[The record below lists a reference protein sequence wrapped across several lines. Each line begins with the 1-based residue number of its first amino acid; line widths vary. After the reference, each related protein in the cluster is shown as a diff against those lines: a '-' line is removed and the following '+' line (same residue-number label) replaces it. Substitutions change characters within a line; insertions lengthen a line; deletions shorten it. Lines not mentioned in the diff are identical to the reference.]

1 MNNFWGDIRVQQL
14 SMLLAVSFAIVL
26 FIFGIIIRK
35 YRFLDIDKTSDKSLS
50 KIASRV
56 IMSLGMIIGIVGILG
71 LVLTFFL

>member
-50 KIASRV
+50 KTASRV